1 MESADGSVVRLG
13 TDTLAAGQA
22 VASLG
27 HSERRKVES
36 WLAALIQTEH
46 LALLLGN
53 GISSAVGHLIGTYP
67 PSMAQHMN
75 VGEDT
80 ELVRAHAESSA
91 VQFGRQANLEDEIRS
106 SLDLLQGLRVLQ
118 ETARADQVRLAV
130 DHAMTGLLGGVL
142 TFEKALETALRD
154 RTDAALE
161 FERLIGRFIMPFAS
175 RPTQRDRL
183 HLYTTNY
190 DRVLEVAAD
199 RLGLR
204 FLDRF
209 VGSLEPRFSAS
220 RIDVDLHFA
229 PPGVRGEPRLL
240 DGVVRFAKLHGS
252 IDWTADSGKI
262 IRSPLPLGA
271 DPDHP
276 TFPKEPSSTSVI
288 YPNPAKD
295 VETLAYPYSELF
307 RDFAAAVCRPNNV
320 LVTFGYGFGDSHIN
334 RVIADML
341 TIPSTH
347 LVAISRDPLTT
358 LDSFRRA
365 NNYPPGQTTELIGA
379 SVGGLEEFV
388 DLMPMTLTSPLFEA
402 QASYLE
408 MVGGYEQAVAAT
420 VGDGKAAQ

>member
-1 MESADGSVVRLG
+1 MTVDGSVVRLG
-13 TDTLAAGQA
+13 TDTVATGEA
-22 VASLG
+22 VAGLG
-27 HSERRKVES
+27 SVEQRKIES

-67 PSMAQHMN
+67 PSMAQH
-75 VGEDT
+75 VSAGDETD
-80 ELVRAHAESSA
+80 LIRAHAEGSA
-91 VQFGRQANLEDEIRS
+91 SQLGREANLEDEIRS

-118 ETARADQVRLAV
+118 ETERAEQVRASV
-130 DHAMTGLLGGVL
+130 DEAMTGLLSGVL
-142 TFEKALETALRD
+142 AFEKALGTALRD
-154 RTDAALE
+154 RTDAALD
-161 FERLIGRFIMPFAS
+161 FERLIGRFLMPFAS

-190 DRVLEVAAD
+190 DRLLEAAAD

-252 IDWTADSGKI
+252 VDWMADGGKI
-262 IRSPLPLGA
+262 VRSSLPLGA
-271 DPDHP
+271 DQEHP
-276 TFPKEPSSTSVI
+276 MFPEEPSSTAVI

-347 LVAISRDPLTT
+347 LVVISRDPLTT

-365 NNYPPGQTTELIGA
+365 NSYPPGQTTELIGA
-379 SVGGLEEFV
+379 SVGGLAEFV

-402 QASYLE
+402 QTAYLE
-408 MVGGYEQAVAAT
+408 KVGGHEQAVAGAAT
-420 VGDGKAAQ
+420 EQGTTQ

>member
-1 MESADGSVVRLG
+1 MSVDGSIVRLG
-13 TDTLAAGQA
+13 TETLAVNEA
-22 VASLG
+22 VPNLG
-27 HSERRKVES
+27 AAERRKVES

-46 LALLLGN
+46 LALLIGN

-67 PSMAQHMN
+67 PSMAQH
-75 VGEDT
+75 VSAGDDT
-80 ELVRAHAESSA
+80 QMIQAHAQASA
-91 VQFGRQANLEDEIRS
+91 SQLGRDANLEDEIRS
-106 SLDLLQGLRVLQ
+106 ALDLLQGLTVLQ
-118 ETARADQVRLAV
+118 EAERAEQVRLAI
-130 DHAMTGLLGGVL
+130 DEAMTGLLGDVL
-142 TFEKALETALRD
+142 AFEKALGLALYD
-154 RTDAALE
+154 RTDPALD
-161 FERLIGRFIMPFAS
+161 FERLVGRFLLPFAS

-252 IDWTADSGKI
+252 VDWSAGRGKI
-262 IRSPLPLGA
+262 VRSPLPLGA
-271 DPDHP
+271 DQDHP
-276 TFPKEPSSTSVI
+276 MFPTEPSSTAVI

-347 LVAISRDPLTT
+347 LVVISRDPLTT
-358 LDSFRRA
+358 LDTFRRA
-365 NNYPPGQTTELIGA
+365 SNYPPGQTSELIGA
-379 SVGGLEEFV
+379 TVGGLQEFV
-388 DLMPMTLTSPLFEA
+388 DLMPMTLTSPLYEA
-402 QASYLE
+402 QAAYLDK
-408 MVGGYEQAVAAT
+408 VGNYEQAKAGATTGNEAAP
-420 VGDGKAAQ
+420 

>member
-1 MESADGSVVRLG
+1 MSMDGSVVRLG
-13 TDTLAAGQA
+13 TDTLATGDE
-22 VASLG
+22 VAAIG
-27 HSERRKVES
+27 PAERRKVEA

-46 LALLLGN
+46 LAVLLGN

-75 VGEDT
+75 AGHDT
-80 ELVRAHAESSA
+80 ELIRAHAEASA
-91 VQFGRQANLEDEIRS
+91 SQLGRQANLEDEIRS
-106 SLDLLQGLRVLQ
+106 SLELLQGLRVLQ
-118 ETARADQVRLAV
+118 ETTRAEQVRTAV
-130 DHAMTGLLGGVL
+130 DEAMTGLLSGVL
-142 TFEKALETALRD
+142 TFENALDEALRA
-154 RTDAALE
+154 RTDAARD
-161 FERLIGRFIMPFAS
+161 FERLIGRFLMPFAS

-183 HLYTTNY
+183 HLFTTNY

-209 VGSLEPRFSAS
+209 IGSLEPRFSAS

-252 IDWTADSGKI
+252 VDWTARGGKI

-271 DPDHP
+271 DQDHP
-276 TFPKEPSSTSVI
+276 IFPKEPSSTAVI

-347 LVAISRDPLTT
+347 LVVISRDPLTT

-365 NNYPPGQTTELIGA
+365 NSYPPGQTTELIGTP
-379 SVGGLEEFV
+379 VGGLEEFV

-402 QASYLE
+402 QAAYLE
-408 MVGGYEQAVAAT
+408 KVGGYEQAVAAT
-420 VGDGKAAQ
+420 VADGKAAQ

>member
-1 MESADGSVVRLG
+1 MVSVDGSVVRLG
-13 TDTLAAGQA
+13 TDTLATGDA
-22 VASLG
+22 VAG
-27 HSERRKVES
+27 IGQGERRKVES

-67 PSMAQHMN
+67 PSMAQHMS
-75 VGEDT
+75 VGDEA
-80 ELVRAHAESSA
+80 ELIRAHAEASA
-91 VQFGRQANLEDEIRS
+91 ATLGRQANLEDEIRS
-106 SLDLLQGLRVLQ
+106 SLDLLQGLLVMQDGVRAENVRVAID
-118 ETARADQVRLAV
+118 E
-130 DHAMTGLLGGVL
+130 AMTGLLSEVL
-142 TFEKALETALRD
+142 TFERVLGTALRD
-154 RTDAALE
+154 RTDAAIE
-161 FERLIGRFIMPFAS
+161 FERLIGRFLMPFAS

-252 IDWTADSGKI
+252 VDWTAEPGKI
-262 IRSPLPLGA
+262 ARSPLPLGA
-271 DPDHP
+271 DEDHP
-276 TFPKEPSSTSVI
+276 MFPKEPSSTAVI

-334 RVIADML
+334 RIIADML

-347 LVAISRDPLTT
+347 LVVISRDPLAT
-358 LDSFRRA
+358 LDTFRRA
-365 NNYPPGQTTELIGA
+365 NNYPPGQTTELIGT
-379 SVGGLEEFV
+379 SVGGLQEFV

-402 QASYLE
+402 QAAYLE
-408 MVGGYEQAVAAT
+408 KVGGYEPAAVATGAD
-420 VGDGKAAQ
+420 VEAAQ